1 MRSKEVGLNVP
12 SLTRTLNN
20 RPFLKEP
27 LSTFVTV
34 RTNIMVSKIM
44 LAAHAGIVFCI
55 DIPMMSL
62 VHPRIGRNLYV
73 TLIERLAL

>member
-27 LSTFVTV
+27 LSAFVTV
-34 RTNIMVSKIM
+34 RTNMMVSKNM
-44 LAAHAGIVFCI
+44 LAAQAGIVFCI

-62 VHPRIGRNLYV
+62 VHPRIGRSLYGS
-73 TLIERLAL
+73 LIERPAF